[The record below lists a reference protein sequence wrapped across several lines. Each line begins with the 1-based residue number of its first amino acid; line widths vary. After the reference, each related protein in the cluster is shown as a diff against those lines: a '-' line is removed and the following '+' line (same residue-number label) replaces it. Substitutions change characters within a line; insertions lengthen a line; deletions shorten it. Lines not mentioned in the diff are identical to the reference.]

1 MKFWNE
7 IFEGKILNV
16 KYEDLINN
24 SENKIREIIKFCKL
38 DWEEQCLKHQNNKN
52 PIKTLSVNQAN
63 KPIYN
68 TSINISANYEKNLNK
83 MFSILD
89 K

>member
-1 MKFWNE
+1 MNFWNNKFPNR
-7 IFEGKILNV
+7 IFNIN
-16 KYEDLINN
+16 YEDLINN
-24 SENKIREIIKFCKL
+24 SEVKTKEIIDYCEL
-38 DWEEQCLKHQNNKN
+38 EWEDQCLKHQNNKN

-83 MFSILD
+83 MFSILNE
-89 K
+89 